1 MFNYLNDV
9 YVENEKK
16 KLDGVIELFSLL
28 KSSIVKLFIKKKRV
42 RKFFSKV
49 LSFIKVV
56 KLLFVKEKILVKD
69 KIKLDFKIK
78 KDEEKKKEVYE
89 VNGVVEKEGSVVGS
103 VILLSIG
110 EDIGSVKN
118 GGIFK
123 KEKEVVCIVCEL

>member
-56 KLLFVKEKILVKD
+56 VLFVKEKTLVKE